1 MNLAVI
7 VLAAG
12 MGKRMKSKVPKV
24 LHPILGK
31 PMLSYVMTAVR
42 GLSPKRIVVVI
53 GNGGGDVQDLLNA
66 KGITFVE
73 QKDQLGTGH
82 AARCAKKA
90 LSGFK
95 GAVLILNGDYPLIT
109 TRTLKSFIS
118 KHAQS
123 EAALSILTA
132 HLDEPRGY
140 GRILRNGNGSV
151 ERIVEES
158 DASADEKRITEV
170 NSGTFC
176 VDSGFLWKALDRISS
191 RNKQKEYYLT
201 DIVETAS
208 RKSLNI
214 SGVVVRDSSE
224 VLGVNDRKEL
234 SVVER
239 LLRIRT
245 NESLMR
251 SGVTMID
258 PDTVYISPDAKI
270 GRDSVIYPNTYIYGA
285 SKIGESSTIGPNV
298 WIEDSELGRNVTVKL
313 SSYINNAIISNNVKI
328 GPFAHLR
335 PEARISDDAK
345 IGNFVEIKKSHIGKG
360 SKVPHLSYVG
370 DAVIGKNVNIGA
382 GTITCNYDGF
392 NKHETRV
399 SDDVFIGSDTML
411 VAPVKVGKGATTGA
425 GSTITKDVPGG
436 ALAIG
441 RAKQTIIEKWSRKPR
456 EKKRKG

>member
-1 MNLAVI
+1 
-7 VLAAG
+7 
-12 MGKRMKSKVPKV
+12 MGKRMKSKAPKV
-24 LHPILGK
+24 LHPILGR
-31 PMLSYVMTAVR
+31 PLLSYVMTSVR
-42 GLSPKRIVVVI
+42 GLSPKRIALVV
-53 GNGGGDVQDLLNA
+53 GHGGGDVQDSVNV

-118 KHAQS
+118 KHVKS
-123 EAALSILTA
+123 EAALSILTT

-140 GRILRNGNGSV
+140 GRIVRNGNGSV

-158 DASADEKRITEV
+158 DASADEKSITEI

-176 VDSGFLWKALDRISS
+176 VDSTFLWKALDRINSH
-191 RNKQKEYYLT
+191 NKQKEYYLT
-201 DIVETAS
+201 DIVEAAS
-208 RKSLNI
+208 KKSLKI
-214 SGVVVRDSSE
+214 SGVVVKDSSE

-234 SVVER
+234 SDVER

-251 SGVTMID
+251 SGVTIID
-258 PDTVYISPDAKI
+258 PGTVYISPDVKI

-285 SKIGESSTIGPNV
+285 SKIGENSKIGPNV
-298 WIEDSELGRNVTVKL
+298 WIEDSELGNNVTVKM
-313 SSYINNAIISNNVKI
+313 SSFINNAIINNNVNI

-335 PEARISDDAK
+335 PEARISDNAK
-345 IGNFVEIKKSHIGKG
+345 IGNFVEIKKSNIGKG

-392 NKHETRV
+392 NKHETRI

-441 RAKQTIIEKWSRKPR
+441 RAKQTVIEKWSRKPR

>member
-24 LHPILGK
+24 LHPILGR
-31 PMLSYVMTAVR
+31 PMLSYVMTAV
-42 GLSPKRIVVVI
+42 GSLSPKNMVVVI
-53 GNGGGDVQDLLNA
+53 GHGGGDVQDSLKA
-66 KGITFVE
+66 KGISFVD

-95 GAVLILNGDYPLIT
+95 GPVLILNGDYPLIT
-109 TRTLKSFIS
+109 TGTLKTFIS
-118 KHAQS
+118 KHGES
-123 EAALSILTA
+123 EAALSILTT

-140 GRILRNGNGSV
+140 GRIVRNGNGSV

-176 VDSGFLWKALDRISS
+176 VDSTFLWKALEGLGPH
-191 RNKQKEYYLT
+191 NKQKEYYLT
-201 DIVETAS
+201 DIVEAAS
-208 RKSLNI
+208 KKSLKI
-214 SGVVVRDSSE
+214 SGVVVKDSSE

-234 SVVER
+234 SDVER

-251 SGVTMID
+251 SGVTIID
-258 PDTVYISPDAKI
+258 PDTTYISPEVKI

-285 SKIGESSTIGPNV
+285 SRIGVSSTIGPNV
-298 WIEDSELGRNVTVKL
+298 WIEDSELGKNVTVKL
-313 SSYINNAIISNNVKI
+313 SSYINNAIINNNVNV

-345 IGNFVEIKKSHIGKG
+345 IGNFVEIKKSNIGKG

-411 VAPVKVGKGATTGA
+411 VAPVKVGKGAVTGA

>member
-12 MGKRMKSKVPKV
+12 MGKRMKSKAPKV
-24 LHPILGK
+24 LHPILGR

-42 GLSPKRIVVVI
+42 GLSPKNIVVVI
-53 GNGGGDVQDLLNA
+53 GHGGGDVQDSLNV

-90 LSGFK
+90 LSGSK

-118 KHAQS
+118 KHAES
-123 EAALSILTA
+123 KSALSILTTN
-132 HLDEPRGY
+132 LDEPRGY
-140 GRILRNGNGSV
+140 GRIVRNGNGTV

-170 NSGTFC
+170 NTGTFC
-176 VDSGFLWKALDRISS
+176 VNSTFLWKALDRINSH
-191 RNKQKEYYLT
+191 NKQKEYYLT
-201 DIVETAS
+201 DIVEAAS
-208 RKSLNI
+208 KKSLKI
-214 SGVVVRDSSE
+214 SGIVVRNSSE

-234 SVVER
+234 SDVER

-251 SGVTMID
+251 SGVTIID
-258 PDTVYISPDAKI
+258 PDTTYISPEVKI

-298 WIEDSELGRNVTVKL
+298 WIEDSELGKNVTVKL
-313 SSYINNAIISNNVKI
+313 SSYINNAIINNNVNV

-345 IGNFVEIKKSHIGKG
+345 IGNFVEIKKSNIGKG

>member
-158 DASADEKRITEV
+158 DASADEKRLTEV

-191 RNKQKEYYLT
+191 HNKQKEYYLT

-214 SGVVVRDSSE
+214 SGVVVKDSSE

>member
-158 DASADEKRITEV
+158 DASADEKRLTEV

-191 RNKQKEYYLT
+191 HNKQKEYYLT

>member
-313 SSYINNAIISNNVKI
+313 SSYINNAIINNNVKI

>member
-201 DIVETAS
+201 DIVEAAS
-208 RKSLNI
+208 KKSLNI